1 MKSELPRVEI
11 VWRDIVESAGW
22 TSRDDV
28 MKVEPEMCSSIGY
41 LLDITDDVVRI
52 VSSTVNASK
61 ESNYQVLPRGV
72 VKSIHRLRRDREI
85 KQ

>member
-1 MKSELPRVEI
+1 
-11 VWRDIVESAGW
+11 
-22 TSRDDV
+22 
-28 MKVEPEMCSSIGY
+28 
-41 LLDITDDVVRI
+41 

>member
-1 MKSELPRVEI
+1 MKNELPRVEI
-11 VWRDIVESAGW
+11 VWRDIVESAGL

-52 VSSTVNASK
+52 VSSTVNTPK
-61 ESNYQVLPRGV
+61 ELYYHVLSRGV

-85 KQ
+85 KP